1 MTQLAVALE
10 FDWQNPLWF
19 WLAGGA
25 VAILSVGILFGYF
38 SVRQASTRKLMLG
51 VLKFAAIVLIALCLI
66 NPRWVKRSPQPGEN
80 IVALVVDN
88 SSSLTTRGENG
99 RSWGHQIDA
108 AVRDA
113 ETPWQLRLAQDF
125 EVRRFQFGGRPKPVS
140 SFEGVQFDDTE
151 SHVGAAVVA
160 VEERLTN
167 QPLGAILL
175 FTDGNST
182 KTDLETVLNTD
193 VPVFPVIPSEEK
205 LYADLSVESISVS
218 QTDFEDAP
226 ITVLVK
232 VKSANEA
239 IKEVA
244 AWLEPLDSVP
254 STAPLEEST
263 ANGEAELAPPAS
275 TGPAPQQITLDDNNR
290 GTVKFE
296 LAPEEFG
303 LLFYRFHMISPGEE
317 EFIETPEKSREVT
330 LVNNSRIFSVE
341 HRSQPRRILYVS
353 GRPNWEHKFVNRAVT
368 HDHQL
373 QLVSLIRIAKKEP
386 KFDFRGRVGERSNP
400 LFRGFKDEIDEEAEA
415 YDQPVLIRL
424 NTQNEEELRDGFP
437 KTREELYRYDA
448 IVLDDV
454 ESAFFSHD
462 QQSLIERFVSERG
475 GGLLMLGGPDSF
487 RCGNWQRTTV
497 GDALPVYLDQ
507 VPTGPNSSLRF
518 NLTRDGWLQPWA
530 RLRSTEDEETQ
541 RIAAMPA
548 FTSATAVK
556 YAKPGARVL
565 SQMHD
570 EAANSFPALAVQSY
584 GEGQTAAFL
593 IGDSWRWELKRDNA
607 TESDFAKCWR
617 QTLRWLVSDVPER
630 ATLEIQPDAT
640 RSSIQHL
647 ILRLKDKEFDPVEN
661 ADVTFE
667 VTNTK
672 GEVIPYRAE
681 PSVEETGRF
690 DLTVYSSEPGPYRVT
705 ATAQLEEE
713 VSPLIAEGGW
723 VYDPLI
729 EEFASTRVNRDQ
741 LEKIA
746 EQSGGRVLAL
756 NGLPDFVN
764 SLQQRDLPVMTT
776 ETTPLWHS
784 PWLLLLAVSLLV
796 AEWGLRRSWGLT

>member
-19 WLAGGA
+19 WLAGAA
-25 VAILSVGILFGYF
+25 VAILSVGILFGYL
-38 SVRQASTRKLMLG
+38 SVRQASTRKLLLG

-99 RSWGHQIDA
+99 KSWGHQIDA
-108 AVRDA
+108 AVRDP

-125 EVRRFQFGGRPKPVS
+125 EVRRFQFGGRPRPVE

-205 LYADLSVESISVS
+205 SYADLSVESISVS

-239 IKEVA
+239 IKEVV
-244 AWLEPLDSVP
+244 AWLEPLDSIS
-254 STAPLEEST
+254 STTPAEAISE
-263 ANGEAELAPPAS
+263 NGEGNLAQPAKPD
-275 TGPAPQQITLDDNNR
+275 PAPQQITLDVNNR

-296 LAPEEFG
+296 LAPEKFG
-303 LLFYRFHMISPGEE
+303 LLFYRFHMISPDEE
-317 EFIETPEKSREVT
+317 EFFETPERSREVT
-330 LVNNSRIFSVE
+330 LVNNSRIFSIE

-368 HDHQL
+368 DDHQL

-487 RCGNWQRTTV
+487 RSGNWQRTTV

-507 VPTGPNSSLRF
+507 VPTSPDSSLRF

-530 RLRSTEDEETQ
+530 RLRSTEDAETQ

-570 EAANSFPALAVQSY
+570 EGANSFPALAVQSY
-584 GEGQTAAFL
+584 GEG
-593 IGDSWRWELKRDNA
+593 
-607 TESDFAKCWR
+607 
-617 QTLRWLVSDVPER
+617 
-630 ATLEIQPDAT
+630 
-640 RSSIQHL
+640 
-647 ILRLKDKEFDPVEN
+647 
-661 ADVTFE
+661 
-667 VTNTK
+667 
-672 GEVIPYRAE
+672 
-681 PSVEETGRF
+681 
-690 DLTVYSSEPGPYRVT
+690 
-705 ATAQLEEE
+705 
-713 VSPLIAEGGW
+713 
-723 VYDPLI
+723 
-729 EEFASTRVNRDQ
+729 
-741 LEKIA
+741 
-746 EQSGGRVLAL
+746 
-756 NGLPDFVN
+756 
-764 SLQQRDLPVMTT
+764 
-776 ETTPLWHS
+776 
-784 PWLLLLAVSLLV
+784 
-796 AEWGLRRSWGLT
+796 